1 MDQAAFEQLIRYTL
15 MAIVVTGAF
24 GLASGIVI
32 WSIKSYL
39 NLRTKVPRAACSF
52 MTMKDLIEHCDRQQ
66 DGMRDLME
74 TKLEAAI
81 GALTARLKAGDKIF
95 QDHKVRLREL
105 EQNLTLKIHDLT
117 LLHKDLRSIINEKTS
132 GGSKQIPGP

>member
-1 MDQAAFEQLIRYTL
+1 MDQQAFEQLIKYVL
-15 MAIVVTGAF
+15 MAIVVTGSF

-32 WSIKSYL
+32 WSIKGYL
-39 NLRTKVPRAACSF
+39 NLRTQIPRAACSF

>member
-1 MDQAAFEQLIRYTL
+1 MDQQAFEQLIRYIL
-15 MAIVVTGAF
+15 MAIVVTGSF

-32 WSIKSYL
+32 WSIKGYL

-74 TKLEAAI
+74 TKLDAAI

-95 QDHKVRLREL
+95 QDHRVRLREL

-117 LLHKDLRSIINEKTS
+117 VLHRDLRSMINEKTS
-132 GGSKQIPGP
+132 GGIKQVSGP